1 MCDTD
6 PAVIR
11 GTGGHLVAGR
21 ERATPRL
28 TNRANTCRR
37 RKRGAEQINEPCG
50 SSKSAGFSNLGHEQI
65 LEPEQIRRSRLN
77 GGFA

>member
-1 MCDTD
+1 M
-6 PAVIR
+6 
-11 GTGGHLVAGR
+11 GGVGGNWVEGQKR
-21 ERATPRL
+21 PTPRL

-50 SSKSAGFSNLGHEQI
+50 SSKSARWSNPGREQI
-65 LEPEQIRRSRLN
+65 LEPEQIRRSRRS